1 MAFASAFAGKAE
13 GAGCLT
19 ITRRGVMSI
28 TKKELIKKLNKDLEW
43 EYAAMVQYIQHSA
56 AITGAKEEM
65 SHAVIL
71 STQVDYL
78 GGTPSVNV
86 EKVEVSPESLAML
99 KQDLKG
105 ERHAIESYKQRIGEA
120 EELKEYGLRRALED
134 ILIQEEEHERDLLS
148 AIKE

>member
-1 MAFASAFAGKAE
+1 M
-13 GAGCLT
+13 T
-19 ITRRGVMSI
+19 IRRRAVMGI

-56 AITGAKEEM
+56 AITGAKYDSVRKELVIHAQEEM
-65 SHAVIL
+65 SHAIIL

-78 GGTPSVNV
+78 GGIPSVNV
-86 EKVEVSPESLAML
+86 EKVEVSVESLAML

-120 EELKEYGLRRALED
+120 EALKEYGLRRALED
-134 ILIQEEEHERDLLS
+134 ILIQEEEHERDLQS

>member
-1 MAFASAFAGKAE
+1 MG
-13 GAGCLT
+13 L
-19 ITRRGVMSI
+19 

-56 AITGAKEEM
+56 AISGAKYDSVRKELIIHAQEEM
-65 SHAVIL
+65 NHAVIL
-71 STQVDYL
+71 STQIDYL
-78 GGTPSVNV
+78 GGTPSVDV
-86 EKVEVSPESLAML
+86 EKVEVSAESLTML

-120 EELKEYGLRRALED
+120 EALKEYGLRRALED

>member
-1 MAFASAFAGKAE
+1 MG
-13 GAGCLT
+13 
-19 ITRRGVMSI
+19 I

-56 AITGAKEEM
+56 AITGAKFDSVRKELIIHAQEEM
-65 SHAVIL
+65 NHAIIL
-71 STQVDYL
+71 STQIDYL
-78 GGTPSVNV
+78 GATPSVNV
-86 EKVEVSPESLAML
+86 EKVEISAESLTML

-120 EELKEYGLRRALED
+120 EAIKEYGLRRALED

>member
-1 MAFASAFAGKAE
+1 MG
-13 GAGCLT
+13 
-19 ITRRGVMSI
+19 I

-56 AITGAKEEM
+56 AITGAKYDSVRKELIIHAQEEM
-65 SHAVIL
+65 NHAVIL
-71 STQVDYL
+71 STQIDYL
-78 GGTPSVNV
+78 GATPSVDV
-86 EKVEVSPESLAML
+86 EKVEVSADSLAML